1 MITAV
6 EQKRKE
12 EQMSLREMEE
22 FQKSLAD
29 AEKKLSD
36 CRHNLDIAQNQY
48 SLTKEQCQSLQKQCD
63 QTLKQAR
70 ILVEQYGVDDLSV
83 DNLNIVLENLTQR
96 RDKWQTKLGEKATQE
111 KLINAQEIEL
121 TIKQTLHRKL
131 SEELRNKQRN
141 LEAEQ
146 DDLNRLI
153 AERHSLYTDKNPDD
167 EEKRMMARLQDLQE
181 GFEKANDSL
190 HAAEQELKSLGE
202 RIAAQTASTQA
213 RAQELAPLE
222 QAFQARL
229 TRLGFTDEADYLDSR
244 LDEAEYIRLQ
254 DEADKLAKAQLET
267 SALIQ
272 DKTHALTI
280 ERERNITDQPYSVVK
295 NELSEMETAV
305 GNIQQEIGAIKQ
317 RLEEDE
323 QARRGQLELQK
334 NRTANQGT
342 FTLG

>member
-1 MITAV
+1 M
-6 EQKRKE
+6 
-12 EQMSLREMEE
+12 
-22 FQKSLAD
+22 
-29 AEKKLSD
+29 
-36 CRHNLDIAQNQY
+36 
-48 SLTKEQCQSLQKQCD
+48 
-63 QTLKQAR
+63 
-70 ILVEQYGVDDLSV
+70 EQYGVDDLSV

-121 TIKQTLHRKL
+121 TKKQTLHQKL

-229 TRLGFTDEADYLDSR
+229 TRLGFTDEAEYLDSR

-267 SALIQ
+267 STLIQ

-295 NELSEMETAV
+295 MSCLRWKPLSATYKKSALSNSAWKRMNRVPPGSAGIT
-305 GNIQQEIGAIKQ
+305 
-317 RLEEDE
+317 EE
-323 QARRGQLELQK
+323 

-342 FTLG
+342 FTLIISINSSVRQMAKGIATLRKGLPFKP